1 MNESVGTNGAPHGM
15 EQLADRNGAATV
27 SSRTRG
33 RLASRGV
40 AKRRGAEPFDALL
53 WRLQSRQSRNEQLA
67 TTIGLIGCEAGAGVT
82 TIAANLA
89 VRASELQLGPV
100 LLVETDCERPRLRS
114 AWKLPPRP
122 GLAEMLTGEAAFG
135 DCLCDGPA
143 PDLHVIPATAAKRRE
158 TPAWDPGALDAL
170 LAESCA
176 DHALVLFDLPSA
188 DQLQHAVLLARRLDQ
203 VLLVVRAEQS
213 RGPATQR
220 IADQLLD
227 DGVPLTGAVLN
238 RERKYVPRWLTRW
251 I

>member
-1 MNESVGTNGAPHGM
+1 MNETMSANGASHES
-15 EQLADRNGAATV
+15 EQLTERSGLSAPALPRRN
-27 SSRTRG
+27 RLLG
-33 RLASRGV
+33 RRV

-53 WRLQSRQSRNEQLA
+53 WRLQSRQPTDASSAL
-67 TTIGLIGCEAGAGVT
+67 TIGLLACEPGAGVT

-100 LLVETDCERPRLRS
+100 LLVETDGERPRLRG
-114 AWKLPPRP
+114 AWKLPPGP
-122 GLAEMLTGEAAFG
+122 GLAEMLTGEASLP
-135 DCLCDGPA
+135 DCLRDGPA
-143 PDLHVIPATAAKRRE
+143 ADLHVVPAAAAKRRD
-158 TPAWDPGALDAL
+158 TPAWDAGAIDAL

-176 DHALVLFDLPSA
+176 DHRLVLFDLPSA

-213 RGPATQR
+213 RGPAAR
-220 IADQLLD
+220 RVADHLLE

-238 RERKYVPRWLTRW
+238 RERTYVPRWLARW